1 MDEMN
6 KFLNQTYHVSETRQ
20 HKKPAFFLDLS
31 KVVSTEQLVQDGV

>member
-20 HKKPAFFLDLS
+20 RKKPTFFLDLT
-31 KVVSTEQLVQDGV
+31 KVVSTEQLL